1 MVDVAVAA
9 AVADYWLRLQQ
20 LAVAKKITAV
30 HPGDV
35 VQDIASVALDR
46 LVAAGCERKPA
57 ARAVRRRLSR
67 YEFQLREGHPAAHS

>member
-9 AVADYWLRLQQ
+9 AVADYWLHLRQ
-20 LAVAKKITAV
+20 LAAEGKITVV

-35 VQDIASVALDR
+35 IQHLAKLALDR

-57 ARAVRRRLSR
+57 TRAVRRRLSR
-67 YEFQLREGHPAAHS
+67 YEFQPREGRPAAHS